1 MPQLYDLNIAQAAD
15 AIRTGE
21 ISSVELSTAL
31 LDLIDQLEPSLHAW
45 VTIDREEVLGA
56 AHQRDEEAADG
67 DVLGPLHGV
76 PIGLKDIYYTSG
88 MKTTACSK
96 VLADFVPDHD
106 ATSVVRLKQAGA
118 IVLGKAV
125 TTEFATSDPSPTINP
140 WNASRTP
147 GGSSSGSSVAVA
159 TRMCAGALGSQT
171 AGSTCRPAAYNGIVG
186 LKGTYGRISRF
197 GVIPVS
203 YSMDTVGILTRTVE
217 DAGIMLEAMA
227 GYDSND
233 PCSAWEPV
241 DEYREMLNSPVPPPR
256 IGLIREF
263 FLQNCDDETRRH
275 TEEMAQLFASR
286 GADVVEVS
294 LPPNFKT
301 IYAAHRT
308 VTDVECSAYHEDMF
322 NARADDYSPKLRGW
336 IEIGKLIP
344 GVHYLQAQR
353 LRRRH
358 RAEMDALARS
368 VDILLTPSAPSPAPP
383 LDEGTTG
390 SPIFQTPWTTAGL
403 PTISLPSGLS
413 AEGLPLGI
421 QLEGHLFGEGK
432 LLAAARWC
440 ERVIGLELMPPVVP
454 TAPRPRM

>member
-1 MPQLYDLNIAQAAD
+1 MPELYDLNIAQAAD
-15 AIRTGE
+15 AIRLGE
-21 ISSVELSTAL
+21 TTSVELSTAL
-31 LDLIDQLEPSLHAW
+31 LDLIDELEPSLHAW

-56 AHQRDEEAADG
+56 AHRRDQEASEG
-67 DVLGPLHGV
+67 GVIGPLHGV
-76 PIGLKDIYYTSG
+76 PIGLKDIYYTAG

-96 VLADFVPDHD
+96 VLADFVPDYD
-106 ATSVVRLKQAGA
+106 ATSLVRLKQAGA

-186 LKGTYGRISRF
+186 LKGTYGRVSRY

-217 DAGIMLEAMA
+217 DAGIMLDAMA
-227 GYDSND
+227 GYDPND

-241 DEYREMLNSPVPPPR
+241 DEYREALNSPTPPPR

-263 FLQNCDDETRRH
+263 FLDKCDSETRKH

-294 LPPNFKT
+294 LPPNFET

-308 VTDVECSAYHEDMF
+308 ITDVECSAYHEDMF
-322 NARADDYSPKLRGW
+322 NDRANDYSPKLRGW

-344 GVHYLQAQR
+344 GVHYIQAQR

-358 RAEMDALARS
+358 RVEMDALARS

-390 SPIFQTPWTTAGL
+390 SPIFQTPFTTSGL

-454 TAPRPRM
+454 TAPTPRM

>member
-21 ISSVELSTAL
+21 ISSVELSSAL
-31 LDLIDQLEPSLHAW
+31 LDLIDELEPSLHAW

-56 AHQRDEEAADG
+56 AHRRDQQAADG
-67 DVLGPLHGV
+67 DVLGALHGV
-76 PIGLKDIYYTSG
+76 PIGLKDIYYTAG

-96 VLADFVPDHD
+96 VLADFVPDYD
-106 ATSVVRLKQAGA
+106 ATSVARLKQAGA

-125 TTEFATSDPSPTINP
+125 TTEFATSDPSPTLNP

-186 LKGTYGRISRF
+186 LKGTYGRVSRF

-227 GYDSND
+227 GYDPND

-241 DEYREMLNSPVPPPR
+241 DEYRGMLNSAIAPPK

-263 FLQNCDDETRRH
+263 FLENCDDETRKH
-275 TEEMAQLFASR
+275 TEDMAQLFAGR
-286 GADVVEVS
+286 GAEVVEVS
-294 LPPNFKT
+294 LPPNFET
-301 IYAAHRT
+301 VYAAHRT
-308 VTDVECSAYHEDMF
+308 IIDVECSAYHEDMF

-390 SPIFQTPWTTAGL
+390 SPIFQTPWTTSGL

-413 AEGLPLGI
+413 LEGLPLGI

-440 ERVIGLELMPPVVP
+440 EKAIGLELMPPVVP

>member
-1 MPQLYDLNIAQAAD
+1 MPQLYDLNISQAAD

-21 ISSVELSTAL
+21 ITSVELSTAL
-31 LDLIDQLEPSLHAW
+31 LDLIDELEPSLHAW

-56 AHQRDEEAADG
+56 AHRRDQQASEG
-67 DVLGPLHGV
+67 SVLGPLHGV
-76 PIGLKDIYYTSG
+76 PIGLKDIYYTIG

-186 LKGTYGRISRF
+186 LKGTYGRVSRY

-217 DAGIMLEAMA
+217 DAGIMLDAMA
-227 GYDSND
+227 GYDPND

-241 DEYREMLNSPVPPPR
+241 DEYREMLNSPILPPR

-263 FLQNCDDETRRH
+263 FLDNCDAETRRH

-294 LPPNFKT
+294 LPPNFET

-308 VTDVECSAYHEDMF
+308 IIDVECSAYHEDMF

-344 GVHYLQAQR
+344 GVHYIQAQR

-358 RAEMDALARS
+358 RMEMDALARS

-390 SPIFQTPWTTAGL
+390 SPIFQTPWTTSGL
-403 PTISLPSGLS
+403 PTISLPSALS

-440 ERVIGLELMPPVVP
+440 EKVIGLELMPPVVP
-454 TAPRPRM
+454 TAPTPRM

>member
-1 MPQLYDLNIAQAAD
+1 MPQLYDLNIAQATD

-21 ISSVELSTAL
+21 VSSVDFTTAL

-45 VTIDREEVLGA
+45 VTIDREEVLGV
-56 AHQRDEEAADG
+56 AHRRDQQAADG
-67 DVLGPLHGV
+67 NILGALHGV
-76 PIGLKDIYYTSG
+76 PIGLKDIYYTAG

-96 VLADFVPDHD
+96 VLADFVPGFD
-106 ATSVVRLKQAGA
+106 ATSVARLKQAGA

-125 TTEFATSDPSPTINP
+125 TTEFATSDPSPTVNP
-140 WNASRTP
+140 WNPGRTP

-159 TRMCAGALGSQT
+159 TRMCPGALGSQT

-186 LKGTYGRISRF
+186 LKGTYGRVSRY

-217 DAGIMLEAMA
+217 DAGMMLDAMA
-227 GYDSND
+227 GYDPND
-233 PCSAWEPV
+233 PSSAKAPV
-241 DEYREMLNSPVPPPR
+241 DDYRDILTTPMLPPR
-256 IGLIREF
+256 IGLVREF
-263 FLQNCDDETRRH
+263 FLERCDDETRRH
-275 TEEMAQLFASR
+275 IEENAELFASR

-294 LPPNFKT
+294 LPPNFST

-308 VTDVECSAYHEDMF
+308 ITDVECSAYHEDMF

-344 GVHYLQAQR
+344 GVHYVQAQR

-368 VDILLTPSAPSPAPP
+368 VDILLTPSAPTPAPS

-390 SPIFQTPWTTAGL
+390 SPIFQTPWTTSGL

-413 AEGLPLGI
+413 LEGLPLGV

-440 ERVIGLELMPPVVP
+440 ERVIGLELIPPLVP
-454 TAPRPRM
+454 SSPKPRM

>member
-1 MPQLYDLNIAQAAD
+1 MAQLYDLNLAQSAD
-15 AIRTGE
+15 AISTGE
-21 ISSVELSTAL
+21 TTSVELSTAL
-31 LDLIDQLEPSLHAW
+31 LDLIDELEPSLHAW

-56 AHQRDEEAADG
+56 AHRRDQQAAEG
-67 DVLGPLHGV
+67 GVLGPLHGV
-76 PIGLKDIYYTSG
+76 PIGLKDIYYTMG

-96 VLADFVPDHD
+96 VLADFVPGFD

-186 LKGTYGRISRF
+186 LKGTYGRISRY

-217 DAGIMLEAMA
+217 DAGIMLDAMA
-227 GYDSND
+227 GYDPND

-241 DEYREMLNSPVPPPR
+241 DEYRVMLNSPITPPK

-263 FLQNCDDETRRH
+263 FLEKCDDETRRH

-294 LPPNFKT
+294 LPPNFET

-308 VTDVECSAYHEDMF
+308 VTDAECSAYHEDMF

-344 GVHYLQAQR
+344 GVHYIQAQR

-358 RAEMDALARS
+358 RVEMDALARS

-390 SPIFQTPWTTAGL
+390 SPIFQTPWTTSGL

-413 AEGLPLGI
+413 SEGLPLGI

-440 ERVIGLELMPPVVP
+440 EKVIGLELMPPVVP
-454 TAPRPRM
+454 TAPTPRM

>member
-1 MPQLYDLNIAQAAD
+1 MPQLYDLNIAQASG

-21 ISSVELSTAL
+21 VSSVELSTAL
-31 LDLIDQLEPSLHAW
+31 LDLIDELEPSLHAW

-56 AHQRDEEAADG
+56 AHRRDQQAAEG

-76 PIGLKDIYYTSG
+76 PIGLKDIYYTAG

-186 LKGTYGRISRF
+186 LKGTYGRVSRF

-217 DAGIMLEAMA
+217 DAGIMLDAMA
-227 GYDSND
+227 GYDPND

-241 DEYREMLNSPVPPPR
+241 DEYREMLNSPILAPR

-263 FLQNCDDETRRH
+263 FLENCDAETRRH
-275 TEEMAQLFASR
+275 TEEMAQHFASR

-294 LPPNFKT
+294 LPPNFAT

-308 VTDVECSAYHEDMF
+308 ITDVECSAYHEDMF

-336 IEIGKLIP
+336 IEVGKLIP

-368 VDILLTPSAPSPAPP
+368 VDVLLTPSAPSPAPP
-383 LDEGTTG
+383 LDGGTTG
-390 SPIFQTPWTTAGL
+390 SPMFQTPWTSAGL

-413 AEGLPLGI
+413 LEGLPLGI

-440 ERVIGLELMPPVVP
+440 EKAIGLELMPPVVP